1 MNSKIIALKVAAL
14 LLTALLMASCRTVPI
29 YNVKDAPVNTASG
42 GQAASLA
49 TVEQAIVRAGNSLG
63 WVMKVETPSLITGTL
78 TLRTHTA
85 VVSIPFSTTSYS
97 ILFKSSVNLEQD
109 GETIHKNYN
118 GWVQNLDKAIRAQLL
133 Q

>member
-1 MNSKIIALKVAAL
+1 MNAKVVGFLLAAL
-14 LLTALLMASCRTVPI
+14 LLASCKTVPI
-29 YNVKDAPVNTASG
+29 YNVKDAPVNTATG
-42 GQAASLA
+42 AQAASLA

-63 WVMKVETPSLITGTL
+63 WAMKVETPTLITATL

-85 VVSIPFSTTSYS
+85 VVSIPFSTQSYS
-97 ILFKSSVNLEQD
+97 ILFKSGVDLDQKGD
-109 GETIHKNYN
+109 TIHKNYN

>member
-1 MNSKIIALKVAAL
+1 MNSKVIGLKVVAL
-14 LLTALLMASCRTVPI
+14 FLATLLMASCKTVPV

-49 TVEQAIVRAGNSLG
+49 SVEQAIVRAGNALG
-63 WVMKVETPSLITGTL
+63 WVMKVETPTLITGTIN
-78 TLRTHTA
+78 LRTHSA

-97 ILFKSSVNLEQD
+97 ILLKSSVNLEQEGD
-109 GETIHKNYN
+109 TIHKNYN
-118 GWVQNLDKAIRAQLL
+118 GWVQNLDRAIRAQLL